1 MSDVFRVTANGPEHV
16 RIIRSTTPAKRAYRP
31 GRSGGYVGETAFE
44 ATLSADAD
52 DGSGGDL
59 DRATLPAVRPRPGCC
74 EVVEE
79 QGQLATLAEIALSR
93 CAWGRSD
100 FWRNCAELNAVRTAD
115 PAQGLVCGGCLCAEA
130 DEAVAARCESV
141 DDGGEGGD
149 GLAAVSSAVV
159 HPDNQP

>member
-16 RIIRSTTPAKRAYRP
+16 RIIRSTTPAKRAYLP

-59 DRATLPAVRPRPGCC
+59 DRATLHAVRPRPGCC

-79 QGQLATLAEIALSR
+79 QGQPATLPEIALSR
-93 CAWGRSD
+93 CAWGR
-100 FWRNCAELNAVRTAD
+100 
-115 PAQGLVCGGCLCAEA
+115 
-130 DEAVAARCESV
+130 
-141 DDGGEGGD
+141 
-149 GLAAVSSAVV
+149 
-159 HPDNQP
+159 